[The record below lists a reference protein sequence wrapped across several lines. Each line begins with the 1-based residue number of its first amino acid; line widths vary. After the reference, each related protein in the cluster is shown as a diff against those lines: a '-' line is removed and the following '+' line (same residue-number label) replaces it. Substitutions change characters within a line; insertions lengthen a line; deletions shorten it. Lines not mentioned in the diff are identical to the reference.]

1 MDPVI
6 EQAIELLESPNLV
19 WSADF
24 DHIRHHLWAML
35 KDEQKSYAP
44 YQSTR
49 NLCEALL
56 EEFPVNR

>member
-19 WSADF
+19 WSEDF
-24 DHIRHHLWAML
+24 DHIRHHLWAIL
-35 KDEQKSYAP
+35 KEEQRSYAP
-44 YQSTR
+44 YEATR